1 MMFIFIFFFLHFKNS
16 IHRIVCARAH
26 ACVCVG
32 HTCAPHVQSSTD
44 NWTGVGSV
52 SYHTDPRNPA
62 SIVRLGGRR
71 LSCVSRLPSLILF
84 CGRRGNWFSL
94 SLSFNFIR
102 LFYIFTFQK
111 LSPFLAPHSPS
122 PHFWKDAPTPTPPLT
137 CLFPG
142 ASSFHSINAS
152 SPTEAIQG
160 SPLLHVCQGLWTR
173 ACTLLGF
180 WLSLWGHWGL
190 WVSWHCCFS

>member
-111 LSPFLAPHSPS
+111 LPLYMVPPRWVPQLISHPFCFSERAPHSP
-122 PHFWKDAPTPTPPLT
+122 HFTP
-137 CLFPG
+137 
-142 ASSFHSINAS
+142 ASI
-152 SPTEAIQG
+152 
-160 SPLLHVCQGLWTR
+160 L
-173 ACTLLGF
+173 
-180 WLSLWGHWGL
+180 LSLGIKFL
-190 WVSWHCCFS
+190 QD